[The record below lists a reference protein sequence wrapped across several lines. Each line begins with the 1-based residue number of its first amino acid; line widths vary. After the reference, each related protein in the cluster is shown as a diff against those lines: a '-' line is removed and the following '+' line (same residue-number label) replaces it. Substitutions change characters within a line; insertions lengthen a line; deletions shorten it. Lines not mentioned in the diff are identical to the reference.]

1 VVDRASNQLLIFF
14 GVGDGT
20 LWSNFTS
27 YTTGSTPYVVRS
39 ADFNGDLKL
48 DLVVGNSAS
57 NSISVF
63 IGTGMGTLVDLA
75 VSSETGNSFSVYLG
89 NGNGTFQ
96 QGINYSSMGTSLQSV
111 IAQDFNEDGL
121 YDLAVTNG
129 GSNTLAI
136 LLTECI

>member
-48 DLVVGNSAS
+48 DLVV
-57 NSISVF
+57 
-63 IGTGMGTLVDLA
+63 
-75 VSSETGNSFSVYLG
+75 GNSFSVYLG